1 MRATVFRH
9 RAPAMKK
16 RFVAVLLVLASLHG
30 CKPDTPPPT
39 RPGVSIPLSYPVLL
53 IGQSS
58 LDVRDS
64 QEALTSIPGASSL
77 NLVER
82 WILDSEGRLFDV
94 KRALLVEGQRSI
106 AWDMGTS
113 ARHYFVEVSLPR
125 RPAWSEIEALV
136 LEQVRSPAGIW
147 AGDERA
153 VRRVRSLRDA
163 GALID
168 ASREAWNWAR

>member
-1 MRATVFRH
+1 MKMRL
-9 RAPAMKK
+9 M
-16 RFVAVLLVLASLHG
+16 AVLLSLASLLG
-30 CKPDTPPPT
+30 CEPDTPLPKQ
-39 RPGVSIPLSYPVLL
+39 PGVSIPLSYPVLL

-58 LDVRDS
+58 LDVRNS
-64 QEALTSIPGASSL
+64 EEALTSIPGASSL

-82 WILDSEGRLFDV
+82 RILDSQGRLFDV
-94 KRALLVEGQRSI
+94 RRALPAEGQRSI

-113 ARHYFVEVSLPR
+113 ARRYFVEISPPR
-125 RPAWSEIEALV
+125 RPAWSEVEALV

-163 GALID
+163 GALIE